1 MIIKDQTKNNLD
13 QLRQF
18 KVTDRITTRNGRA
31 SQIYTQDVSKTRV
44 MTPEEESEVGKLAAA
59 GDEKAQKKLVEANL
73 RFVLSVAKMYSK
85 DPIIVEDL
93 IQAGNIGL
101 VDAAK
106 KFDPSMGFKFISFAV
121 WHIRKEMIAFLSQ
134 NSRTVRIPDNK
145 IQLMS
150 KAREAQ
156 SQLLGELGREPDEQ
170 EILEKMRSFDHQGSQ
185 KIDIDTLKV
194 VLSVDIRTS
203 SLDHQFG
210 DDEAGGSLL
219 DILWDEED
227 IFEKDYDQE
236 HYLYYVNKAMSG
248 LSERERQV
256 VTQYLCLDG
265 SPFRRSFADMASD
278 WGIGAEAV
286 RNIYNRALK
295 KLKQRINRMKHGRD
309 GLFS

>member
-1 MIIKDQTKNNLD
+1 
-13 QLRQF
+13 LRQF
-18 KVTDRITTRNGRA
+18 KVTERITTRNGRA

-101 VDAAK
+101 VDSAK
-106 KFDPSMGFKFISFAV
+106 KFDPSKGFKFISFAV
-121 WHIRKEMIAFLSQ
+121 WHIRKEMISFLSQ

-156 SQLLGELGREPDEQ
+156 SQLLGELGREPDYQ
-170 EILEKMRSFDHQGSQ
+170 EILEKMRTFDHQGSQ
-185 KIDIDTLKV
+185 KIDIDTLKII
-194 VLSVDIRTS
+194 LSADTRTS

-210 DDEAGGSLL
+210 DEDGSGSLL
-219 DILWDEED
+219 DILWDEND

-236 HYLYYVNKAMSG
+236 HYLYYVNAAMST
-248 LSERERQV
+248 LSDREKQV

-265 SPFRRSFADMASD
+265 SPFRKSFADIASELE
-278 WGIGAEAV
+278 IGAESV
-286 RNIYNRALK
+286 RGIYNRALK
-295 KLKQRINRMKHGRD
+295 KLKQRINRMKNGGED
-309 GLFS
+309 LFS

>member
-1 MIIKDQTKNNLD
+1 M
-13 QLRQF
+13 RQF
-18 KVTDRITTRNGRA
+18 KVTERITTRNGRA
-31 SQIYTQDVSKTRV
+31 SQIYTQDVSKTRI
-44 MTPEEESEVGKLAAA
+44 MTPEEETEVGRLAAA

-85 DPIIVEDL
+85 DPILVEDL

-121 WHIRKEMIAFLSQ
+121 WHIRKEMISFLSQ

-156 SQLLGELGREPDEQ
+156 SQLLGELGREPDEE
-170 EILEKMRSFDHQGSQ
+170 EILEKMRTFDHQGS
-185 KIDIDTLKV
+185 KNIDLDTLKV
-194 VLSVDIRTS
+194 ILVADNKIS

-210 DDEAGGSLL
+210 DEEGSGSLL
-219 DILWDEED
+219 DILWDEEND
-227 IFEKDYDQE
+227 FEKDYDRE
-236 HYLYYVNKAMSG
+236 HYLYYVNKA
-248 LSERERQV
+248 LSTLSDRERQV
-256 VTQYLCLDG
+256 VTQYLGLDG
-265 SPFRRSFADMASD
+265 SLFRRAFADIALE

-286 RNIYNRALK
+286 RNIYNKALK
-295 KLKQRINRMKHGRD
+295 KLKQRINRMRHGGD

>member
-1 MIIKDQTKNNLD
+1 
-13 QLRQF
+13 
-18 KVTDRITTRNGRA
+18 
-31 SQIYTQDVSKTRV
+31 
-44 MTPEEESEVGKLAAA
+44 MTPEEETEVGRLAAA

-85 DPIIVEDL
+85 DPILVEDL

-121 WHIRKEMIAFLSQ
+121 WHIRKEMISFLSQ

-156 SQLLGELGREPDEQ
+156 SQLLGELGREPDEE
-170 EILEKMRSFDHQGSQ
+170 EILEKMRTFDHQGS
-185 KIDIDTLKV
+185 KNIDLDTLKV
-194 VLSVDIRTS
+194 ILVADNKIS

-210 DDEAGGSLL
+210 DEEGSGSLL
-219 DILWDEED
+219 DILWDEEND
-227 IFEKDYDQE
+227 FEKDYDRE
-236 HYLYYVNKAMSG
+236 HYLYYVNKA
-248 LSERERQV
+248 LSTLSDRERQV
-256 VTQYLCLDG
+256 VTQYLGLDG
-265 SPFRRSFADMASD
+265 SLFRRAFADIALE

-286 RNIYNRALK
+286 RNIYNKALK
-295 KLKQRINRMKHGRD
+295 KLKQRINRMRHGGD

>member
-1 MIIKDQTKNNLD
+1 
-13 QLRQF
+13 
-18 KVTDRITTRNGRA
+18 
-31 SQIYTQDVSKTRV
+31 
-44 MTPEEESEVGKLAAA
+44 MTPEEETEVGRLAAA
-59 GDEKAQKKLVEANL
+59 GDEKARKKLVEANL

-85 DPIIVEDL
+85 DPVIVEDL

-121 WHIRKEMIAFLSQ
+121 WHIRKEMISFLSQ

-156 SQLLGELGREPDEQ
+156 SQLLGELGREPDEE
-170 EILEKMRSFDHQGSQ
+170 EILEKMRTFDHQGS
-185 KIDIDTLKV
+185 KNIDLDTLKV
-194 VLSVDIRTS
+194 ILVADNKIS

-210 DDEAGGSLL
+210 DEEGSGSLL
-219 DILWDEED
+219 DILWDEEND
-227 IFEKDYDQE
+227 FEKDYDRE
-236 HYLYYVNKAMSG
+236 HYLYYVNRA
-248 LSERERQV
+248 LSTLTDRERQV

-265 SPFRRSFADMASD
+265 SPYRRAFADIASE
-278 WGIGAEAV
+278 WGIGVEAV
-286 RNIYNRALK
+286 RNIYNKALK
-295 KLKQRINRMKHGRD
+295 KLKQRINRMRHGGD